1 MAKSKKT
8 TRRKTIKLWTAQ
20 DLKILKQMARQKSLG
35 RVIAKKLGRTLK
47 AVHMKASKEG
57 VSLKK

>member
-47 AVHMKASKEG
+47 AVHMKASKEA